1 MSHALIWSEISTTD
15 LQSEVN
21 KEIPFAGM
29 GTATANSWSKR
40 IFKLKWINSS
50 VEDIKIWLD
59 NSFADIYT
67 GGSEFPVIKSS
78 DAVSITEDLGFEFR
92 ITPLDTFNIEQLPN
106 AYVATNLNLSFETL
120 GGIQRL
126 VAPLYIDG
134 YKISS
139 GNNILVKS
147 QTTKNENGLYKILAQ
162 KTGTGSSGFSYHLGE
177 DIYTAGK
184 IVGVGASSYFSYLS
198 GYSPFQFVGAGTTSI
213 KWVSRANIYQLNS
226 VVAATTENL
235 QSSGAGLSS
244 QTNFIDNVELEVND
258 RILVKNQTTKSQ
270 NGIYYLSSLYAS
282 NKNTIVD
289 TRTSTDPIDNFWDF
303 AVYNITKQI
312 PVSVQVMTGTTFGG
326 KYYRHYL
333 TSDFT
338 AMTAYEEGGGGESG
352 VIIPD
357 STPGIATTLASDWVD
372 ATHYYSSYAA
382 DWYYEIPN
390 TSAIAFTFDFGS
402 NAGTFT
408 SAPSHIVSGTGVTT
422 LTVANEKILVKHYNS
437 AYSGVYNIFSV
448 GLGNTSVWKR
458 HANFDTAAEITPYIV
473 SAKNSLSSIGSSYFY
488 MNRETTYNA
497 NFVLNLDGISVDNR
511 FTHYFYEPVSN
522 ITISEINNFNS
533 VNSSKFA
540 NSGIAISQRVLV
552 SNQTTTQS
560 QNGIYVVGSSALGST
575 KALSFYS
582 LYSIVNGSIANSS
595 GTGATYFLYSNEDNV
610 SAGTADVE
618 FVNITSAPTIT
629 VDSSTVVDKF
639 NSVYISPDDFSVG
652 VNTSDKVL
660 VNTSNKK
667 INGLYDATLSSPQ
680 KAVFNYSDSL
690 VTWSADILR
699 NITSTNTDIFTVTPN
714 MRNEI
719 GGVLY
724 ARNTSAYGST
734 TYANSKFANIYVP
747 EINYPSKE
755 NINSFFATD
764 NLSSAFLQEIDFS
777 WHTQDYQNYKVKAVY
792 KSSTIAG
799 LPISSGT
806 AISTKIS
813 NNTLISN
820 NEDVLFYIGT
830 GNSCAS
836 SYNGIYR
843 ATLTGVGGSVYFVKH
858 TDFDVSTEY
867 LAGTN
872 QKITSSPYERPT
884 KVLVDS
890 GYMIGGS
897 SFGSSVIY
905 MKGVVGYANN
915 ISALGSTAITPNDD
929 NQYDLG
935 QEYFTSGSDV
945 VLSID
950 YNNLFNFPSLAPIQ
964 HFIAGDLTNKDTVD
978 GDMLTVN
985 RGRQLYTI
993 LDDPSVI
1000 YYYEIGDRAIYQD
1013 SNEDVWNNGLPNQVN
1028 GIYQIV
1034 HINPNT
1040 WTYYLRRV
1048 KQRVANGHIDHYKRL
1063 VIAPGDTIFDPAI
1076 HVVKAG
1082 TSDTYCWNEYNYPSL
1097 DVFVIDAQGNQ
1108 TNFYNKVDYDVY
1120 PQFGYI
1126 SPYSGFA
1133 TSSTDTLY
1141 VYLYSDFD
1149 TPRYNEQSKSLLN
1162 RFYTVEQVLDNKYFI
1177 NSGSAITLNKYTP
1190 DNIYF
1195 QISNATGL
1203 GTTTEA
1209 KYNTDRNH
1217 WYKAYDN
1224 SKSYKIDIDRII
1236 EVSNVN
1242 EYFYTSR
1249 QSSDGYYKKV
1259 GSAFTASYFES
1270 NIYMPGTGETLG
1282 LFTGTVYLEKA
1293 ISSGSGFTIDKWF
1306 QSLNLQ
1312 ANQNILLL
1320 NNNDSGLATTI
1331 QTSYYDDKN
1340 NLIQHNKSGKR
1351 DQKIYKFANLGYTPV
1366 TLSYNTNFTNPLTP
1380 LNVLYGAAK
1389 FFLHYNP
1396 NNTSRVNGDKSWY
1409 SYESVS
1415 VFSCNTSTGVAITD
1429 FSDFGGIIN
1438 SYAPAINDIILVK
1451 DQTNK
1456 KQNGIYSVYSNP
1468 VYKLSRSG
1476 DFSSSS
1482 DLKSLGRVVYGN
1494 TTYELILPS
1503 AFYSIGSTSGNTA
1516 INWIKSGY
1524 GQTIDVKAVSSS
1536 VYSGLAL
1543 TTAYP
1548 DATDGV
1554 TLAANDK
1561 VLLLSQAASN
1571 ERYVGRFTQNIAPIY
1586 SRVLASGS
1594 TNTAGFSIT
1603 SCYVTDLNS
1612 NKDYELYFDPSS
1624 TTLGSSDID
1633 WFEQDKINNYTSC
1646 TKIIGSNTS
1655 LVSSFSDPSITLGQT
1670 ILLLGQTNNT
1680 QNGIYKADSN
1690 ISFYLTRHEN
1700 LDESSEI
1707 SIGKKCNVTS
1717 GLASTGYYAL
1727 VYDETATPTIGS
1739 SSIYWAKVN
1748 LSNKLAD
1755 CNCATTSSNVNI
1767 NLSSPPST
1775 IDGVIL
1781 EKGHR
1786 ILVKNQDSNKS
1797 QNGVYVVTGTG
1808 AEYAWARAEDLNAD
1822 SELNPQLTVKV
1833 VNGTVNQDTVYRI
1846 KLGLPRTI
1854 TYAQLTEYIIGTD
1867 SIEWV
1872 SVDKDGLFNSN
1883 PSTWQLLGAD
1893 NSNAFYLGSAKIDKY
1908 STANSNRF
1916 AIAVKIPTSDSL
1928 SNSNITS
1935 NGKVRNIKFKVE
1947 YKTVED

>member
-106 AYVATNLNLSFETL
+106 AKVATNLNLNTETL

-126 VAPLYIDG
+126 VMPSYVDG

-139 GNNILVKS
+139 GDNILVRS
-147 QTTKNENGLYKILAQ
+147 QTTKSQNGLYKILAQ
-162 KTGTGSSGFSYHLGE
+162 KTGLGVSGFAFQLAE

-184 IVGVGASSYFSYLS
+184 VVSIGSSSYFSYLS
-198 GYSPFQFVGAGTTSI
+198 GYSPFQFVGSGTTSI
-213 KWVSRANIYQLNS
+213 TWVSRSNIYKLDD
-226 VVAATTENL
+226 VIAATTENL
-235 QSSGAGLSS
+235 QSSGSGLST
-244 QTNFIDNVELEVND
+244 QTNYIDNVQLDLND
-258 RILVKNQTTKSQ
+258 RILVKDQTTKSQ

-289 TRTSTDPIDNFWDF
+289 TRTSTNPIDNFWDL
-303 AVYNITKQI
+303 AVYNISKQI

-338 AMTAYEEGGGGESG
+338 AMTSYGEGGSGG

-357 STPGIATTLASDWVD
+357 STPGVATTLASAWVD

-382 DWYYEIPN
+382 DWYYEIAN
-390 TSAIAFTFDFGS
+390 TSGIAFTFDFLA

-408 SAPSHIVSGTGVTT
+408 SAPSHITTGAGVST
-422 LTVANEKILVKHYNS
+422 LTVANQKILIKHYNT
-437 AYSGVYNIFSV
+437 AYSGIYNIYSV

-458 HANFDTAAEITPYIV
+458 HTSFDTASEIAPYIV
-473 SAKNSLSSIGSSYFY
+473 STKNNLSSIGSSYFY
-488 MNRETTYNA
+488 MNREVTYNP
-497 NFVLNLDGISVDNR
+497 NFNLNIDGISIDAR
-511 FTHYFYEPVSN
+511 FTNYIYEPVSN
-522 ITISEINNFNS
+522 ITISEISDFNN

-552 SNQTTTQS
+552 NNQNTTQS
-560 QNGIYVVGSSALGST
+560 QNGIYMVGSSSIGST

-582 LYSIVNGSIANSS
+582 QYSIVNGSIANSS
-595 GTGATYFLYSNEDNV
+595 GTGGTYFLYSNEDGV

-618 FVNITSAPTIT
+618 FVNISSAPTIT

-639 NSVYISPDDFSVG
+639 DSIYITPDDFSVG

-667 INGLYDATLSSPQ
+667 VNGLYDATLSAPQ
-680 KAVFNYSDSL
+680 KAVFDYSDSL

-699 NITSTNTDIFTVTPN
+699 NITSANSDIFTVTPN

-724 ARNTSAYGST
+724 ARNKSAYGST
-734 TYANSKFANIYVP
+734 TYANSLYGNIYVP

-777 WHTQDYQNYKVKAVY
+777 WFSQDYQNYKVKAVY
-792 KSSTIAG
+792 KSSSIAG

-813 NNTLISN
+813 NNTLIIN
-820 NEDVLFYIGT
+820 NDEVLFYIGT

-843 ATLTGVGGSVYFVKH
+843 AVLTGTGGSVYFKKH

-872 QKITSSPYERPT
+872 VKLKSSPYERPT
-884 KVLVDS
+884 KVLVNS
-890 GYMIGGS
+890 GYMVGGS

-905 MKGVVGYANN
+905 MQGVIGYANN
-915 ISALGSTAITPNDD
+915 ISALGSTAITPYDD
-929 NQYDLG
+929 NQYNVG
-935 QEYFTSGSDV
+935 QEYFTSGSDI

-950 YNNLFNFPSLAPIQ
+950 YDNLFNFQSLAPIQ
-964 HFIAGDLTNKDTVD
+964 HFIEGDLTNKDSVD

-985 RGRQLYTI
+985 RGQQLYTI
-993 LDDPSVI
+993 LTDPSVI
-1000 YYYEIGDRAIYQD
+1000 YYYEIGDRVIYQD
-1013 SNEDVWNNGLPNQVN
+1013 VNEDVWNNGLPNQVN

-1034 HINPNT
+1034 HINLNT

-1048 KQRVANGHIDHYKRL
+1048 KQTTSIGHIDHYKQL
-1063 VIAPGDTIFDPAI
+1063 QIVSGDSIFDPAI
-1076 HVVKAG
+1076 HLAKAG
-1082 TSDTYCWNEYNYPSL
+1082 TSDTYYWNESNYPSV
-1097 DVFVIDAQGNQ
+1097 DVFVVDVNGNK
-1108 TNFYNKVDYDVY
+1108 TNFYNTVDYDIY
-1120 PQFGYI
+1120 PQYGYI
-1126 SPYSGFA
+1126 APFSGFA

-1149 TPRYNEQSKSLLN
+1149 TPRYNEQPKSLFN
-1162 RFYTVEQVLDNKYFI
+1162 RYFTVEQVLDNKYFI
-1177 NSGSAITLNKYTP
+1177 NSGTSITQHKYTP
-1190 DNIYF
+1190 DNTYF
-1195 QISNATGL
+1195 QISNSSGL
-1203 GTTTEA
+1203 GTTTDA

-1217 WYKAYDN
+1217 WYKIYDN
-1224 SKSYKIDIDRII
+1224 TKSYKIDVDQII
-1236 EVSNVN
+1236 QTSSTND
-1242 EYFYTSR
+1242 YFYTSR
-1249 QSSDGYYKKV
+1249 LSADGYYKKV
-1259 GSAFTASYFES
+1259 GSAFTSSFYES
-1270 NIYMPGTGETLG
+1270 DIYMPGTGETLG
-1282 LFTGTVYLEKA
+1282 IFTGNIYLEKA

-1306 QSLNLQ
+1306 QTLDLQ
-1312 ANQNILLL
+1312 ANQNILLIS
-1320 NNNDSGLATTI
+1320 NNEVGLATTL
-1331 QTSYYDDKN
+1331 QTSYYDDKDI
-1340 NLIQHNKSGKR
+1340 LIKHNKSGKR
-1351 DQKIYKFANLGYTPV
+1351 DQKIYKFSNLGYTPV
-1366 TLSYNTNFTNPLTP
+1366 ALSYNTNLTNPLTP
-1380 LNVLYGAAK
+1380 LNVLYGSDRY
-1389 FFLHYNP
+1389 FLHYNP
-1396 NNTSRVNGDKSWY
+1396 NNTDRSNGDKTWY
-1409 SYESVS
+1409 LYDSVS
-1415 VFSCNTSTGVAITD
+1415 VYTCNVATGVAITD
-1429 FSDFGGIIN
+1429 FSDFSGIIN
-1438 SYAPAINDIILVK
+1438 SYSPSTDDIILVK
-1451 DQTNK
+1451 NQTNK
-1456 KQNGIYSVYSNP
+1456 KQNGIYSVYSNS
-1468 VYKLSRSG
+1468 VYKLARSG
-1476 DFSSSS
+1476 DFKTSS
-1482 DLKSLGRVVYGN
+1482 DLRALGRVVYGN
-1494 TTYELILPS
+1494 TTYELILPNS
-1503 AFYSIGSTSGNTA
+1503 SGYSIGSTSGNSS
-1516 INWIKSGY
+1516 INWIKAGY
-1524 GQTIDVKAVSSS
+1524 GQTIDVKAVSTSN
-1536 VYSGLAL
+1536 YSGLAL
-1543 TTAYP
+1543 TTAFP

-1554 TLAANDK
+1554 TLAADDK
-1561 VLLLSQAASN
+1561 ILLLSQTSSN
-1571 ERYVGRFTQNIAPIY
+1571 EKYVGRFTQNIAPIY
-1586 SRVLASGS
+1586 SRVLACGS

-1612 NKDYELYFDPSS
+1612 NKNYELYFNPSS
-1624 TTLGSSDID
+1624 QVLGTSSID
-1633 WFEQDKINNYTSC
+1633 WFEQGKINNYTSC
-1646 TKIIGSNTS
+1646 VKIIGTTN
-1655 LVSSFSDPSITLGQT
+1655 LVGFFSDPSIPIDQPV
-1670 ILLLGQTNNT
+1670 LLNN
-1680 QNGIYKADSN
+1680 QIFNDKENGIYKAGPN
-1690 ISFYLTRHEN
+1690 ISYYLTRHEN

-1707 SIGKKCNVTS
+1707 SINKKCKVTS
-1717 GLASTGYYAL
+1717 GIASSGYYAL
-1727 VYDETATPTIGS
+1727 VFDESVTPSIGS
-1739 SSIYWAKVN
+1739 TSLYWPRVN
-1748 LSNKLAD
+1748 LNNTLAD
-1755 CNCATTSSNVNI
+1755 CNCATTSDNTDI

-1797 QNGVYVVTGTG
+1797 QNGIYVVTGTG
-1808 AEYAWARAEDLNAD
+1808 AEYAWARSEDLNSD
-1822 SELNPQLTVKV
+1822 SELTPQLTVGV
-1833 VNGTVNQDTVYRI
+1833 TSGTVNQLTVYRI
-1846 KLGLPRTI
+1846 KLGLPRTV

-1872 SVDKDGLFNSN
+1872 SVNKDGLFNSN

-1893 NSNAFYLGSAKIDKY
+1893 NNNAFYLGSAKIDKY